1 MKISEL
7 PHNKLRMN
15 LREDTFIT
23 EMGNLIAD
31 VTGIPGNI
39 TLWTRTQPDELPHTK
54 YRMKV
59 FKNRIHVA
67 TYSIGNNP
75 AIIAK
80 YVKNALDTYE
90 STEIKKFIKEF
101 KSLLISYVDGKI
113 SIDDMKTEIKKIRGI

>member
-1 MKISEL
+1 
-7 PHNKLRMN
+7 MN

-75 AIIAK
+75 ATITK

-113 SIDDMKTEIKKIRGI
+113 SVDDMKTEIKKIRGI

>member
-1 MKISEL
+1 
-7 PHNKLRMN
+7 MN

-75 AIIAK
+75 TIIAK
-80 YVKNALDTYE
+80 YVKNALDTHE

-101 KSLLISYVDGKI
+101 KSLLISYIDGKI
-113 SIDDMKTEIKKIRGI
+113 SVDDMKTEIKKIRGI

>member
-1 MKISEL
+1 MRESEL
-7 PHNKLRMN
+7 VNKFRMN
-15 LREDTFIT
+15 LREDRFIT

-39 TLWTRTQPDELPHTK
+39 MLWTRTQPNELPHTK

-75 AIIAK
+75 SIVAK
-80 YVKNALDTYE
+80 YTRNALDSYE
-90 STEIKKFIKEF
+90 DTEIKKFIKEF
-101 KSLLISYVDGKI
+101 RSLLISYVDGKI
-113 SIDDMKTEIKKIRGI
+113 AIDDLKREIKKLKGM